1 MEVSGTKNYYGEIQ
15 IDLPNATTVL
25 VLGILSIVSC
35 ICYGF
40 FGMILAIIALI
51 IANKDKQRYLLDP
64 DSYSLSSYR
73 NLISGRIV
81 AIIGLSLSGLFFLI
95 ILIVLFFNIVNE
107 IPWKGLT

>member
-1 MEVSGTKNYYGEIQ
+1 MEESGTKKYYGEIKV
-15 IDLPNATTVL
+15 DLPNATTVL

-40 FGMILAIIALI
+40 FGMILAIIALV

-73 NLISGRIV
+73 NLMSV
-81 AIIGLSLSGLFFLI
+81 A
-95 ILIVLFFNIVNE
+95 
-107 IPWKGLT
+107 